1 MTRRVLAILA
11 AIILVTSGGV
21 YAYRKVLPASADD
34 QGASYATAEVRRG
47 DLTVGVTARGVLNPS
62 HGGSINTPY
71 PRGPMPFEFGWSF
84 RVTEVYVKDG
94 DPVVMGQPLLRLAA
108 DQVEPRIQQIEDE
121 LQQKRENLA
130 ERLGIPVSQIH
141 DVNPA
146 RGITLRAPID
156 GRITGLDISEGTSI
170 EQGRPV
176 ARIVDDSRWVMTAKL
191 TPWEFSKVKQ
201 GDKMIVRFADF
212 AGAVEA
218 VAVKVNPNPVPE
230 RTSTLL
236 EPRGQAQS
244 GDEDRVQFVYWV
256 TLEGKNPGLVQTG
269 MRAEIGIWPAGD
281 DSSDLGDVATRATW
295 LRYGA
300 TVDSYGK
307 EELLISTATGI
318 VSKVYLQE
326 MEMVK
331 AGDMVASLS
340 GEETQRA
347 IERDLEQI
355 RQLESQL
362 QALRSFTNDLTV
374 TAPMDGTV
382 AQIQVSTGQQI
393 EPWQWLGSIYD
404 PARMQMYVQVDDVDV
419 LHVQPG
425 ASVQVRLDAL
435 PGEEFQGRVMNV
447 STSGRDMSG
456 VAYFDVWIEV
466 QGSSQVRPG
475 MQAEA
480 YIEAGNVKNVLL
492 VPLEAIF
499 QEGRDYFVEVLESD
513 GTVRVVPVQ
522 IGLMGEYEA
531 EVKSGLEEGQLVVT
545 GSSRDLLPS
554 QGAPDSLFQK

>member
-1 MTRRVLAILA
+1 MTRRVLGILTV
-11 AIILVTSGGV
+11 IILVTSGGI
-21 YAYRKVLPASADD
+21 YAYRKVLPVRADD
-34 QGASYATAEVRRG
+34 QGISYATAEVRRG

-71 PRGPMPFEFGWSF
+71 PRGPMPFEFAWSF
-84 RVTEVYVKDG
+84 RVTEIFVKDG
-94 DPVVMGQPLLRLAA
+94 EPVVMGQPLLRLAA
-108 DQVEPRIQQIEDE
+108 DQVEPRVRQIEDE

-130 ERLGIPVSQIH
+130 ERLGIPITQIH
-141 DVNPA
+141 EVNPA

-156 GRITGLDISEGTSI
+156 GRITGLEISEGTSL
-170 EQGRPV
+170 EQGKPV

-218 VAVKVNPNPVPE
+218 IAVKVNPNPVPE
-230 RTSTLL
+230 KTSSLL
-236 EPRGQAQS
+236 GPSGQSS
-244 GDEDRVQFVYWV
+244 GSDEDRVQFIYWV
-256 TLEGKNPGLVQTG
+256 TLEGTNPGLIQTG
-269 MRAEIGIWPAGD
+269 MRADIGIWPAGD
-281 DSSDLGDVATRATW
+281 EGLDLAGVAARATW
-295 LRYGA
+295 LRYSA

-318 VSKVYLQE
+318 VSRVYLQE
-326 MEMVK
+326 MELVK

-347 IERDLEQI
+347 IEQDLEQI
-355 RQLESQL
+355 KQLETQL
-362 QALRSFTNDLTV
+362 QALRAFTDELTV
-374 TAPMDGTV
+374 TSPMDGTV
-382 AQIQVSTGQQI
+382 AQMQVSTGQQI

-435 PGEEFQGRVMNV
+435 PGEEFAGRVMNV
-447 STSGRDMSG
+447 STSGKDMSG

-480 YIEAGNVKNVLL
+480 YIEAGNAKDVLL

-513 GTVRVVPVQ
+513 GTARVAPVQ

-531 EVKSGLEEGQLVVT
+531 EIRSGLEEGQVVVT
-545 GSSRDLLPS
+545 GSSLDLLPS
-554 QGAPDSLFQK
+554 QGAPDTLFQK